1 MAGKAERSEET
12 RARILASAGRGFRR
26 LGYGGLG
33 IDGLAKEAGVTSGA
47 FYAHFKGKA
56 EAFRAAM
63 VAGMGELRQGITTMR
78 AEGPDWRRALTDLYL
93 TSRRTDPID
102 EACALQNLTSEVA
115 RGDEALRAAFEA
127 ELLAVLDSA
136 SDGKGGR
143 DGAIALLSLLIGGV
157 SMARAVADP
166 ALSDA
171 IAAAVRKAAED
182 MIARNANHHTG

>member
-26 LGYGGLG
+26 HGYGGLG
-33 IDGLAKEAGVTSGA
+33 IDGLAKDAGVTSGA

-56 EAFRAAM
+56 DAFRAAM
-63 VAGMGELRQGITTMR
+63 VAGMGDLRQGIETLR
-78 AEGPDWRRALTDLYL
+78 SEGPDWRRALTDLYL
-93 TSRRTDPID
+93 TSRRTGPID

-143 DGAIALLSLLIGGV
+143 DEAIALLSLLIGGV

-171 IAAAVRKAAED
+171 IAAAVRQAAED
-182 MIARNANHHTG
+182 MIARNAG